1 MKLKNLIIYYPSFE
15 KGGVEKIIMNLISY
29 FETRKI
35 NVYFISENNSNLK
48 FLNKFKF
55 VKLISPKKKFSSF
68 LPARFNKAFNCLFPL
83 INLLSKM
90 NKKNTVIHSMQSS
103 YLPILVSK
111 FKNFR
116 IVVRNSEDPISSIKF
131 ADKIILSSLI
141 FLLRFIFYNF
151 ADKIITN
158 SKGSANS
165 LKLFMFGKNKKKIQY
180 IYNPYLTKKKN

>member
-29 FETRKI
+29 FETKKI
-35 NVYFISENNSNLK
+35 NVYLISENNSNLK

-55 VKLISPKKKFSSF
+55 VKLVSPKKKFSSF
-68 LPARFNKAFNCLFPL
+68 LPERFNKAFNCLFPL
-83 INLLSKM
+83 INLLNKM
-90 NKKNTVIHSMQSS
+90 NRKNTVIHSMQSS

-165 LKLFMFGKNKKKIQY
+165 LRLFMFGKNKKKIQY